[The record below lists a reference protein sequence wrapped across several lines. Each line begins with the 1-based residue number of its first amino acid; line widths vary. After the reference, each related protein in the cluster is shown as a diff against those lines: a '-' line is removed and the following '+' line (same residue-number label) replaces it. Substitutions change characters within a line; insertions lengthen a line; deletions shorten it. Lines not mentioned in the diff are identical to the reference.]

1 MGTQQRFSDSAFR
14 AGATHR
20 ELLTPYLQAAS
31 VVSLSWFFTCGVEVF
46 SRSPRAC
53 SADMPAFCAAA
64 RMLSCFVM
72 SSFWEE

>member
-1 MGTQQRFSDSAFR
+1 MGTQQRFSDSALR
-14 AGATHR
+14 VGDTHR

-53 SADMPAFCAAA
+53 SADMPAFSAA
-64 RMLSCFVM
+64 
-72 SSFWEE
+72 